1 MKILREQGVSLLEV
15 LVAIAILGILS
26 GGLYSMMNQENYIV
40 RDAAEILSAQL
51 KANETMETL
60 RSRTFEELKTYSSLV
75 ISEFSPMTVEVIV
88 SDFKDSGTLKK
99 ISVNVQWIDRRG
111 HEKQFMLTTVRSQY
125 SNSITK
131 NSLHNMGRIV
141 MNSGEEGG
149 GGS

>member
-26 GGLYSMMNQENYIV
+26 GGLYSMMHQENFIV

-60 RSRTFEELKTYSSLV
+60 KTRHFEQLKTYSSLV
-75 ISEFSPMTVEVIV
+75 VSDFNPMTVEVIV
-88 SDFKDSGTLKK
+88 SDFKDSTTLKK
-99 ISVNVQWIDRRG
+99 IIVNVKWIDRRG
-111 HEKQFMLTTVRSQY
+111 HEKQFMLTTIRSQY
-125 SNSITK
+125 SDNITK
-131 NSLHNMGRIV
+131 NSSRDMGRIV
-141 MNSGEEGG
+141 MNSAEEGG